1 MASAFSP
8 EFNTFITMLGM
19 MCAMVQAAT
28 GGWAAF
34 KKKKIALVKANDIIN
49 RAHRAFGG
57 FATTLYFLGL
67 FAGLSGLVGALT
79 VGEPPLE
86 LNDASFNIHTWFSFP
101 VIVIVTWKTVI
112 SYFRKQSAFKRG
124 KVLGFATFLAW
135 AFTWISAGISYY
147 LRTAPIGT
155 QHPIP
160 SILLPVD
167 LAWLQILVPFVLGFG
182 ISAPIIRVAEA
193 LETKKQSKS

>member
-1 MASAFSP
+1 MSSPFSA
-8 EFNTFITMLGM
+8 EFNTFVTMLGM
-19 MCAMVQAAT
+19 MCAMVQAVT

-34 KKKKIALVKANDIIN
+34 KKGKIALVKANDIIH

-79 VGEPPLE
+79 RNEPPLE
-86 LNDASFNIHTWFSFP
+86 ITDPSFNIHTWFSFP
-101 VIVIVTWKTVI
+101 VVVVVLWKTLV
-112 SYFRKQSAFKRG
+112 SYFRKQSAYKRG
-124 KVLGFATFLAW
+124 KVLGFATFIAW

-147 LRTAPIGT
+147 LRTAPLGT

-160 SILLPVD
+160 TILLPVE
-167 LAWLQILVPFVLGFG
+167 LAWLQIVLPFLLGFL
-182 ISAPIIRVAEA
+182 ISAPIIRVAEK
-193 LETKKQSKS
+193 LEIKKQTRA